1 MSIMETNLR
10 REFKYLLLSL
20 TFPPL
25 AHSTG
30 ILSESP
36 KLQQQVVERYFDLM
50 VMVVEVVVVIV
61 MTMVVVMRVLT
72 SRI

>member
-20 TFPPL
+20 TFPLL

-50 VMVVEVVVVIV
+50 VMVMVVEVVVVIV
-61 MTMVVVMRVLT
+61 MVGVLT

>member
-10 REFKYLLLSL
+10 REFKYLSL

-50 VMVVEVVVVIV
+50 VMVMVVEVVVVIV
-61 MTMVVVMRVLT
+61 MVVVLT

>member
-20 TFPPL
+20 TFPLL

-36 KLQQQVVERYFDLM
+36 KLQQQVVERYFELM

-61 MTMVVVMRVLT
+61 MVRVLT

>member
-20 TFPPL
+20 TFPLL

-36 KLQQQVVERYFDLM
+36 KLQQQVVERYFELM

-61 MTMVVVMRVLT
+61 MVGVLT
-72 SRI
+72 SRM